1 MFYQVRHELA
11 IIRAVNGFVQKMLL
25 AEFIWETDS
34 LEISRDNFGS
44 EYGVCEM
51 GAHLWSFHNQP
62 HVVCRKMTVTCFSD
76 VSEHEASCGSWF
88 SDTASL

>member
-11 IIRAVNGFVQKMLL
+11 IIRAVIGFVQKMLL
-25 AEFIWETDS
+25 AEFIRETDS

-51 GAHLWSFHNQP
+51 GAHLWSFHTNL
-62 HVVCRKMTVTCFSD
+62 V
-76 VSEHEASCGSWF
+76 
-88 SDTASL
+88 